1 MRVRCLGPVT
11 SLLMSSQVGAGAS
24 LSITNPEGA
33 LAIPVDKLQ
42 NIIF

>member
-1 MRVRCLGPVT
+1 MN
-11 SLLMSSQVGAGAS
+11 SQVGAGAS
-24 LSITNPEGA
+24 LSITNPEDA

>member
-1 MRVRCLGPVT
+1 
-11 SLLMSSQVGAGAS
+11 MSSQVGAGAS